1 MCVVLFDKYVKFP
14 ETFYIFQADLG
25 NGSEIFRKTKEYIY
39 LPLGHLREYEV
50 SHKKMFLK

>member
-14 ETFYIFQADLG
+14 EIFYIFQADLG

-50 SHKKMFLK
+50 SHKKIFLK